1 MLILANISHFKLS
14 KNMKKF
20 TIIFVLAA
28 MTFLT
33 TGCGKQEEQTEETV
47 VKKQVKIQE
56 IAKQDEVSTSLVLSG
71 TVVPKQYSSIRSL
84 TPGTVEYLAPV
95 GSEVSIGQPLFAIR
109 DQGIENN
116 YFNALQ
122 SLEQT
127 NIITSQRITQSELAV
142 NSAKASLDLARS
154 QYDNAVAQTEQ
165 AMSTSQDSAL
175 VAYGSAYNSLKQ
187 SLVYLSEG
195 NVNTHR
201 YIYRDILTPEGQLSR
216 DIILVFEN
224 SLDVFDTVSPTT
236 TKDTLS
242 LNLNTLHQSLLAEK
256 ELLDDTSVL
265 LQNAVP
271 SSSNLSA
278 AQIAA
283 EQAKISAYQT
293 QINGHIS
300 AVIGAVSSLNNAR
313 ISNRLA
319 IDQAQAQMDLSEIQ
333 YNNAVIGLDNAR
345 ESAQL
350 ELNVSQTQFDNVAY
364 NYNNLS
370 IAAPFSGTILSHYV
384 NPGEQVS
391 VGQQLIEVGNLS
403 IIEITVD
410 IDVDFA
416 KALKLGD
423 EIMIN
428 DQYKGLVSEI
438 EPIGDLQSGKVSV
451 TVQSSEAESNLVAGD
466 TADVKFILNYE
477 GIDTV
482 VVPIKSVIIEAS
494 GNYVFVIGE
503 DGKVVR
509 KNVVLG
515 QVFGDKVSVVSGLD
529 MGDKLIL
536 LNGVFVSQGDEVE
549 IIQE

>member
-1 MLILANISHFKLS
+1 M
-14 KNMKKF
+14 
-20 TIIFVLAA
+20 V
-28 MTFLT
+28 FLT

-71 TVVPKQYSSIRSL
+71 AVVPKQYSSIRSL

-95 GSEVSIGQPLFAIR
+95 GSDVFVGQPLFAIR

-127 NIITSQRITQSELAV
+127 NIVTSQRVTQAELAV

-154 QYDNAVAQTEQ
+154 QYDNAIAQTNQ
-165 AMSTSQDSAL
+165 AMSTAQDSAL
-175 VAYGSAYNSLKQ
+175 VTYGSAYNSLKQ

-201 YIYRDILTPEGQLSR
+201 YIYRNILTPEGQLSR

-242 LNLNTLHQSLLAEK
+242 FNLNTLQQSLLSQK

-271 SSSNLSA
+271 SSNNLNA
-278 AQIAA
+278 VEIAA

-300 AVIGAVSSLNNAR
+300 AVIGAISSLNNSK

-345 ESAQL
+345 EGARL

-364 NYNNLS
+364 NYSNLS
-370 IAAPFSGTILSHYV
+370 MAAPFSGTILSHYV
-384 NPGEQVS
+384 NAGEQVS
-391 VGQQLIEVGNLS
+391 VGQQLIEIGNLS

-416 KALKLGD
+416 RALKVGD

-428 DQYKGLVSEI
+428 EQYKGLVSEI

-466 TADVKFILNYE
+466 TADVKFTLNYE

-482 VVPIKSVIIEAS
+482 VIPIKSAIIEAS

-515 QVFGDKVSVVSGLD
+515 QIFGDKVSVASGLD
-529 MGDKLIL
+529 MGDQLIL

-549 IIQE
+549 IIE

>member
-1 MLILANISHFKLS
+1 M
-14 KNMKKF
+14 
-20 TIIFVLAA
+20 V
-28 MTFLT
+28 FLT

-95 GSEVSIGQPLFAIR
+95 GSEVSVGQPLFSIR

-127 NIITSQRITQSELAV
+127 NIITSQRVTQAELAV

-154 QYDNAVAQTEQ
+154 QYDNAVAQTDQ
-165 AMSTSQDSAL
+165 AMSTAQDSAL
-175 VAYGSAYNSLKQ
+175 VTYGSAYNTLKQ

-242 LNLNTLHQSLLAEK
+242 VNLNTLHQSLLAQK

-271 SSSNLSA
+271 SSNNLSA
-278 AQIAA
+278 AEIAA

-300 AVIGAVSSLNNAR
+300 AVIGAISSLNNSR

-345 ESAQL
+345 ESARL
-350 ELNVSQTQFDNVAY
+350 ELSISQTQFDNVAY
-364 NYNNLS
+364 NYSNLS
-370 IAAPFSGTILSHYV
+370 MAAPFSGTILSHYV
-384 NPGEQVS
+384 NAGEQVS
-391 VGQQLIEVGNLS
+391 VGQQLIEIGNLS

-416 KALKLGD
+416 RALKLGD

-428 DQYKGLVSEI
+428 EQYKGLISEI

-466 TADVKFILNYE
+466 TADVKFTLNYE

-482 VVPIKSVIIEAS
+482 VVPIKSAIIEAS

-515 QVFGDKVSVVSGLD
+515 QIFGDKVSVVSGLD
-529 MGDKLIL
+529 MGDQLIL

-549 IIQE
+549 IIE